1 MAGNK
6 RGCGLYMLESWA
18 CPVFVIRSLPTAS
31 DSILCKR
38 LYNALLMPEPK
49 EGQGDNIVL
58 EPRMNIIAWHQ
69 EWGNGREDEDL
80 FYPTE
85 LDCRQWVAVAKGA
98 GMKGIIITAKH
109 HDGFCL
115 WPSKESDHTVRESR
129 WQRGSGDVLLELSN
143 ACHEGGL
150 KFGVYVSPWDRNAPN
165 YGTPEYN
172 QTFARTLCEVLCG
185 YGEVFEQW
193 FDGANGEGPNG
204 RKQEYDW
211 TLFNNTVR
219 LLQPQAVV
227 FSDVGPGCRW
237 IGNERGEAGST
248 CWSTLNP
255 EGFEPG
261 TGPAEKTLNEG
272 EEGGS
277 QWIPGEADVSIRDS
291 WFYKETEHPK
301 SVAELMDIYLNSVG
315 RNAVL
320 LLNVP
325 PDTRGL
331 IAAEDS
337 ARLMEWHAELER
349 IYGNDLCRGATAKA
363 DSRWGKRY
371 DITGALDGNDETY
384 WVAKKGNTTGVIT
397 IELPEVRRFNQI
409 MLQEEIRLGQRV
421 AEFTI
426 EAEGSHGQWHEIARE
441 TTIGYKRI
449 VPLPDTESHRI
460 RIRITRSLAEP
471 TLKRVGLFYSR

>member
-1 MAGNK
+1 MK
-6 RGCGLYMLESWA
+6 KYGLFATIALALTFCA
-18 CPVFVIRSLPTAS
+18 CRNEEPQPYGAVPTEAQ
-31 DSILCKR
+31 
-38 LYNALLMPEPK
+38 MEW
-49 EGQGDNIVL
+49 Q
-58 EPRMNIIAWHQ
+58 RMETNMFCHFGPNTFTGE
-69 EWGNGREDEDL
+69 EWGNGGEDEDL

-85 LDCRQWVAVAKGA
+85 MDCRQWVAVAKAA

-115 WPSKESDHTVRESR
+115 WPSNESNHTVRESR
-129 WQRGSGDVLLELSN
+129 WQRGSGDVLRDLSE
-143 ACHEGGL
+143 ACREGGL

-165 YGTPEYN
+165 YGTAEYN
-172 QTFARTLCEVLCG
+172 QTFARTLQEVLGG

-211 TLFNNTVR
+211 ALFNRTVGE
-219 LLQPQAVV
+219 LQPQAVV

-237 IGNERGEAGST
+237 IGNEQGEAGRT

-255 EGFEPG
+255 EGYEPG
-261 TGPAEKTLNEG
+261 RGPAEKTLNEG
-272 EEGGS
+272 EEGGKC
-277 QWIPGEADVSIRDS
+277 WIPGEADVSIRKG
-291 WFYKETEHPK
+291 WFYKESEHPK
-301 SVAELMDIYLNSVG
+301 SVAELTDIYLKSVG
-315 RNAVL
+315 RNAVM

-337 ARLMEWHAELER
+337 TRLMEWRATLDKIFGH
-349 IYGNDLCRGATAKA
+349 DLCEGATAKA
-363 DSRWGKRY
+363 DSRWGKKY
-371 DITGALDGNDETY
+371 DIAGALDGDKSTC
-384 WVAKKGNTTGVIT
+384 WVAKKGRKEGSVTIT
-397 IELPEVRRFNQI
+397 LPEERRFNLI
-409 MLQEEIRLGQRV
+409 MLQEEIGLGQRV

-426 EAEGSHGQWHEIARE
+426 EAEGKDGRWHEIAKE

-449 VPLPDTESHRI
+449 VPVPDTESRRI

-471 TLKRVGLFYSR
+471 TLKGIGLFWYDQF